1 MVKIIKWIIIGI
13 AAVGLYFLIA
23 IYWTGYNPAEI
34 KEAEAA
40 VVFGAA
46 QYNGEPS
53 PIFEA
58 RLDHAKKLYEDKV
71 VEKIIVTGGKGGE
84 EDTTS
89 EGRSGRNYLVD
100 NGIDASDIIFEE
112 ESKTTQ
118 ENIHE
123 LKKILED
130 KKIESVVFV
139 SDRFHMFRIGRIASK
154 DNIDYQLSPTETS
167 PVEENKSE
175 EFNFVL
181 LELSSYLNFLLFG
194 V

>member
-58 RLDHAKKLYEDKV
+58 RLDHAKKLYEDSCS
-71 VEKIIVTGGKGGE
+71 IILFENNLPLDENLGNNPSSFDILMNSGKF
-84 EDTTS
+84 
-89 EGRSGRNYLVD
+89 LFI
-100 NGIDASDIIFEE
+100 NGSPSRHID
-112 ESKTTQ
+112 K
-118 ENIHE
+118 
-123 LKKILED
+123 
-130 KKIESVVFV
+130 
-139 SDRFHMFRIGRIASK
+139 
-154 DNIDYQLSPTETS
+154 
-167 PVEENKSE
+167 
-175 EFNFVL
+175 VL
-181 LELSSYLNFLLFG
+181 LTELTSFIFLIK
-194 V
+194 